1 MCQCPFRSKLTT
13 VNKLDSNCC
22 HVEVD
27 CCEFQPAFGCCALH
41 TLVEIC
47 FVNIFHTKG
56 AEKGQKAKNEAK
68 FSKKLFIKFAPKCW
82 LRVLFPD

>member
-13 VNKLDSNCC
+13 VNKLDSNRC

-47 FVNIFHTKG
+47 FVNIFHTKE
-56 AEKGQKAKNEAK
+56 AERGRK
-68 FSKKLFIKFAPKCW
+68 SKKRGKILQKIVFLICPKI
-82 LRVLFPD
+82 LVEG